1 MKRLIILSVVLG
13 AGAMSIT
20 LRAQPDP
27 TAIAIRKVQD
37 TLYVITGG
45 RPVGTQTGVAGNT
58 TVFIGDGGV
67 VLVDTKYVG
76 LGKSILDQV
85 KSVTSKPVTTVIN
98 THTHGDHTGGNAE
111 FPRAVEFVAQENTRA
126 NMTRMDEFKGDNAAF
141 LPKKTFK
148 DRLSLGAGKDRME
161 LYYFGRGHT
170 DGDTIIVFPA
180 LRTAVFGDLFARKW
194 APLVDAG
201 NGGSATEFP
210 KTLAKAASTIKDVDT
225 VITGHATT
233 TIASGS
239 SVNYIPSTPLMSWSG
254 VHEYAEFLRDFVAA
268 AEAAKKAGVSVD
280 AAAGQLKLPAKYKDY
295 NMAQARA
302 DVQRVYEET
311 K

>member
-1 MKRLIILSVVLG
+1 
-13 AGAMSIT
+13 
-20 LRAQPDP
+20 
-27 TAIAIRKVQD
+27 
-37 TLYVITGG
+37 
-45 RPVGTQTGVAGNT
+45 
-58 TVFIGDGGV
+58 
-67 VLVDTKYVG
+67 
-76 LGKSILDQV
+76 
-85 KSVTSKPVTTVIN
+85 
-98 THTHGDHTGGNAE
+98 
-111 FPRAVEFVAQENTRA
+111 
-126 NMTRMDEFKGDNAAF
+126 MD
-141 LPKKTFK
+141 
-148 DRLSLGAGKDRME
+148 

-170 DGDTIIVFPA
+170 DGDAIIVFPA

-239 SVNYIPSTPLMSWSG
+239 SVSYVASTPLMTWAD
-254 VHEYAEFLRDFVAA
+254 VREYAEFMRDFVAA

-280 AAAGQLKLPAKYKDY
+280 AAPNQLKLPDKYKDY
-295 NMAQARA
+295 NMAQAKA